1 MRLVARTSFGCLFSY
16 RWAGGRGHWFTVAWD
31 ARWVRWTDF
40 RPPVDYHDAQDALCE
55 AWNRAEAER
64 VEVACGGG
72 RGRSG
77 TALACSA
84 VRGADRLRELC
95 PRGGRSP
102 WRALYR
108 QVGDEFVVAAVG
120 PEIEVEQ
127 RGFAA
132 ACRRA
137 EARLAEMEADTR

>member
-1 MRLVARTSFGCLFSY
+1 VWTYRYLDGAEDERNALVSREKA
-16 RWAGGRGHWFTVAWD
+16 
-31 ARWVRWTDF
+31 
-40 RPPVDYHDAQDALCE
+40 ALI
-55 AWNRAEAER
+55 NAEAKL
-64 VEVACGGG
+64 ATFGP
-72 RGRSG
+72 
-77 TALACSA
+77 ALPYPHSSA
-84 VRGADRLRELC
+84 VRGADRLRELR

-120 PEIEVEQ
+120 PEAEVDP

-137 EARLAEMEADTR
+137 EARLAEMEGQKR